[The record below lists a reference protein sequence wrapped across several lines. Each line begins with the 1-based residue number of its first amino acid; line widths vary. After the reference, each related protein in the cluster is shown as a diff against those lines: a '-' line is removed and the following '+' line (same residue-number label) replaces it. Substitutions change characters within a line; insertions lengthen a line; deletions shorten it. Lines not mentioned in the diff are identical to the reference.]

1 MIKTLLALTG
11 FVVLGSLLA
20 QPAFSQADACDR
32 AINHI
37 TTTLQENG
45 SIDIE
50 LKVSDN
56 TENAPSGRPVT
67 LMVGMGSRTSS
78 REQGQ
83 RIINILNSP
92 QLLISLTRN
101 IVNNCNRVSAVEYAL
116 RYSDY
121 IRTFGLVDGEIKVFE
136 CINSR
141 RGNPV
146 NPRWGQQICL

>member
-11 FVVLGSLLA
+11 FVVLGSVFA

-45 SIDIE
+45 ITDIE
-50 LKVSDN
+50 LKVRSNMED
-56 TENAPSGRPVT
+56 APPGRPAMLIV
-67 LMVGMGSRTSS
+67 LLGSRTPS
-78 REQGQ
+78 RGQ
-83 RIINILNSP
+83 HQRMSNIFNSP
-92 QLLISLTRN
+92 QLLLSLTRN
-101 IVNNCNRVSAVEYAL
+101 VINNCDRVSAVNYGQN
-116 RYSDY
+116 YSDRLGT
-121 IRTFGLVDGEIKVFE
+121 IGLVDGEIKFFE